1 MAPGPVPWSGPDE
14 APVRLRETRGSIETR
29 HEVTL
34 WDEGQGPIEAKQRIA
49 ALRAAVPQVVRQRL
63 AETRPAAG
71 PNGGPLFDQLICDAW
86 LTVVS
91 LSPDVLI
98 VTIRERPAG
107 SDDDLFKEWDWMYIT
122 STPDLSRGDE
132 EADLIDA
139 EEGIG
144 GFFAGHLLPWSEE
157 MYVVSTEPGVVNERL
172 RLDDN
177 RGVIALPVGRL
188 ILSRDE
194 NFVSVVRE

>member
-1 MAPGPVPWSGPDE
+1 
-14 APVRLRETRGSIETR
+14 VRLRETRGSIEVR

-34 WDEGQGPIEAKQRIA
+34 WDEGRGPIEAKQRIA
-49 ALRAAVPQVVRQRL
+49 ALRGAVPQVVRQRL

-71 PNGGPLFDQLICDAW
+71 PQGGPLFDQLICGAW

-91 LSPDVLI
+91 LSPDVMI
-98 VTIRERPAG
+98 VTIRERQPG
-107 SDDDLFKEWDWMYIT
+107 SRDDLFAEWDRMYIT
-122 STPDLSRGDE
+122 STPNLSKGNE
-132 EADLIDA
+132 VADLIDA

-157 MYVVSTEPGVVNERL
+157 MYVASTEPGVVNGRL
-172 RLDDN
+172 SFDGN
-177 RGVIALPVGRL
+177 RAVIALPEGRL
-188 ILSRDE
+188 VLSRNE